1 MEYIKRAAE
10 QRVLNANSTFKV
22 IVVTGPRQVGKTTM
36 LKHLAEEENV
46 SRNYVSLDDFEA
58 RNLAQNEPKLFLERF
73 SAPILIDE
81 IQQAPEL
88 LPYIKMQVDANDE
101 TGQFWLTGSQP
112 FHLMKGISESLAGRA
127 CIIELL
133 GLSNSELSHVK
144 TATFTPRID
153 FFMKRCKDMPKLSSK
168 QVFQRIISG
177 SYPAIHSLDESNRR
191 EAYESLISTYVMR
204 DIRTLKQV
212 GDETKFYTFLK
223 ACAALDARPIN
234 YAELARVA
242 GIDPK
247 TAEAWL
253 SLLETSYIVKLLPAY
268 SNNLLKR
275 LSKCPVLH
283 FVDTGLASHLTGWR
297 TAEQLMDG
305 AMAGHI
311 LETFAHNEIYKS
323 LLNTSNP
330 TSSLYF
336 FRNSNKQEIDL
347 LLDSGSEVFPI
358 EVKKSAKA
366 VAEDIKAVKALEPL
380 CATPK
385 EPADEVFKR
394 KIGLSTVLN
403 LNSTCMPISK
413 KSYTFP
419 IWAI

>member
-1 MEYIKRAAE
+1 MA
-10 QRVLNANSTFKV
+10 
-22 IVVTGPRQVGKTTM
+22 
-36 LKHLAEEENV
+36 
-46 SRNYVSLDDFEA
+46 
-58 RNLAQNEPKLFLERF
+58 
-73 SAPILIDE
+73 
-81 IQQAPEL
+81 
-88 LPYIKMQVDANDE
+88 
-101 TGQFWLTGSQP
+101 
-112 FHLMKGISESLAGRA
+112 
-127 CIIELL
+127 
-133 GLSNSELSHVK
+133 
-144 TATFTPRID
+144 
-153 FFMKRCKDMPKLSSK
+153 
-168 QVFQRIISG
+168 
-177 SYPAIHSLDESNRR
+177 LDE
-191 EAYESLISTYVMR
+191 
-204 DIRTLKQV
+204 
-212 GDETKFYTFLK
+212 
-223 ACAALDARPIN
+223 RPVN

-275 LSKCPVLH
+275 LTKCPVLH
-283 FVDTGLASHLTGWR
+283 YVDTGLASHLTGWR

-323 LLNTSNP
+323 LLNTGNP

-366 VAEDIKAVKALEPL
+366 VAGDIKAVKALEPL
-380 CATPK
+380 CAAPK
-385 EPADEVFKR
+385 EAVDEIFKR

-403 LNSTCMPISK
+403 LNSTCMPISE